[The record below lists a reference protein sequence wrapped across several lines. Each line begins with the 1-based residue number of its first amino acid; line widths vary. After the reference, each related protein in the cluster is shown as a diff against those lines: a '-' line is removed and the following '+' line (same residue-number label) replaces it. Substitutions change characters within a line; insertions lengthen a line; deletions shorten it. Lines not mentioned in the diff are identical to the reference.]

1 MPRGKTTNPSGRCN
15 RCAGILY
22 VDLVEHFKK
31 RHKGD
36 RFTKDDISD
45 TEVVVC
51 ACGRLVL
58 NASGLNKHQL
68 RFNCPSYSPAQR
80 AARYLSNSLTP
91 APSTASLYSPAQRA
105 APYLS
110 NSLTPAP
117 SIASLLEASPWR
129 STLKTPSRFSSPL
142 SSAHSASGHVPP
154 ANSTS
159 SPLSSVVGTPSLS
172 PASTRRSSQSL
183 SPNGLSIN
191 HLQINSSPLT
201 PTRRS
206 SSRVT
211 NPVLYVYDEADDD
224 VFSHGQET
232 EVYEEDGAGK
242 EVEEDDDD
250 EEEEEEEEEEIED
263 EAYWERKRAKE
274 IEDAAQDGDDRPWS
288 DEENEEER
296 SVMSDDGSYQ
306 WQPEEDESDQGGM
319 DIDPQESDGRD
330 GQGIMEDG
338 AGRDDG
344 GEDIDDDLWDL
355 LGGDEDGEERGSIR
369 ASTEQ
374 DVTGEQE
381 GVDVRD
387 RGWSPPVLEDV

>member
-45 TEVVVC
+45 TEVVLLSSSK
-51 ACGRLVL
+51 GR
-58 NASGLNKHQL
+58 SISQQL
-68 RFNCPSYSPAQR
+68 IDTCPFDSISL
-80 AARYLSNSLTP
+80 LSSSKGSSISQQLIDTC
-91 APSTASLYSPAQRA
+91 
-105 APYLS
+105 
-110 NSLTPAP
+110 P

-306 WQPEEDESDQGGM
+306 WQPEEDESDQGGW
-319 DIDPQESDGRD
+319 I
-330 GQGIMEDG
+330 
-338 AGRDDG
+338 
-344 GEDIDDDLWDL
+344 
-355 LGGDEDGEERGSIR
+355 
-369 ASTEQ
+369 
-374 DVTGEQE
+374 
-381 GVDVRD
+381 
-387 RGWSPPVLEDV
+387 

>member
-91 APSTASLYSPAQRA
+91 APSTASLTPAQRA

-129 STLKTPSRFSSPL
+129 STLKTP
-142 SSAHSASGHVPP
+142 
-154 ANSTS
+154 
-159 SPLSSVVGTPSLS
+159 
-172 PASTRRSSQSL
+172 SL

-211 NPVLYVYDEADDD
+211 NPVLYVYDEG

-263 EAYWERKRAKE
+263 EAYWEKA
-274 IEDAAQDGDDRPWS
+274 
-288 DEENEEER
+288 
-296 SVMSDDGSYQ
+296 
-306 WQPEEDESDQGGM
+306 
-319 DIDPQESDGRD
+319 
-330 GQGIMEDG
+330 GQG
-338 AGRDDG
+338 
-344 GEDIDDDLWDL
+344 
-355 LGGDEDGEERGSIR
+355 
-369 ASTEQ
+369 
-374 DVTGEQE
+374 
-381 GVDVRD
+381 D
-387 RGWSPPVLEDV
+387 RGCSPGWG